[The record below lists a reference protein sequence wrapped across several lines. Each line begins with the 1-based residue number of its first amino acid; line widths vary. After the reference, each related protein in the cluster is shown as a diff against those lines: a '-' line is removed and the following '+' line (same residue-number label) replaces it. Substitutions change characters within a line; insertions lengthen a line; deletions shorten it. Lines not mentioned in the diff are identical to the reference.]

1 MIKIEPKFYSMSTLF
16 SSKYYPDTVATVDD
30 GKFTVSRIPP
40 KNFDGEVI
48 DLSESDMTIEQFVV
62 LVDQY
67 RAETPTRRLLILP
80 EPPIKWLHENH
91 PAFKPKQI
99 EEL

>member
-1 MIKIEPKFYSMSTLF
+1 MIKIKYFAMSTLF
-16 SSKYYPDTVATVDD
+16 SGEFYPDTVATVDD
-30 GKFTVSRIPP
+30 GKFTISRIEPE
-40 KNFDGEVI
+40 NFDGEII
-48 DLSESDMTIEQFVV
+48 DLFDADLSIEQFVV

-99 EEL
+99 AEL

>member
-1 MIKIEPKFYSMSTLF
+1 MIKIKYHLIPTQFSGEFYA
-16 SSKYYPDTVATVDD
+16 DTVATVDD
-30 GKFTVSRIPP
+30 GKLAISRIPP
-40 KNFDGEVI
+40 LNFDGEVI
-48 DLSESDMTIEQFVV
+48 DLSESHMTIEQFVV

-91 PAFKPKQI
+91 QAFKPKI
-99 EEL
+99 EVEL